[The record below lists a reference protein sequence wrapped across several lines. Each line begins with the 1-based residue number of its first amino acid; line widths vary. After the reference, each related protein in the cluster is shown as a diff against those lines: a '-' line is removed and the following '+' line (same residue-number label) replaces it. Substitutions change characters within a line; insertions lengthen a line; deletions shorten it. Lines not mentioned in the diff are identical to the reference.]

1 MNEMENNGAQ
11 RRLTP
16 EERAL
21 RIKKMK
27 RGRRIRLA
35 IVVVG
40 FFLALCIVISPIIFF
55 AVFRVKNIEID
66 GTIPYTAEEVMAA
79 CGIEK
84 GENLFFAD
92 VEQASDLVEKALPYT
107 DNVEVKKKL
116 PNTLVFHAETTQQKY
131 AVEISEGTYAIT
143 NEDFKVLE
151 ISGIIPEGIVPI
163 IGPKPTQFETGG
175 ILSFASSGEQA
186 PEETDEENKK
196 EDENDGEEEQQP
208 SDPTLKLIN
217 SISSAIENY
226 DIKDIDLIN
235 ISSNTNIYLIY
246 QGRLVLRLGD
256 SSNIESKL
264 SLGKRAVE
272 DKQNGD
278 IITGTVNLTV
288 SQQAYVHPADYRDIP
303 ELMEFNPDGLNAEKE
318 EIEEEISENESGNEG
333 DDGGADSEE

>member
-21 RIKKMK
+21 KIKKMK

-35 IVVVG
+35 IVVAG

-55 AVFRVKNIEID
+55 AVFRVKNIEVD
-66 GTIPYTAEEVMAA
+66 GTIPYTQEEVMLA

-92 VEQASDLVEKALPYT
+92 VEQAKILVEKALPYT

-116 PNTLVFHAETTQQKY
+116 PNTLVFHVESTAQKY
-131 AVEISEGTYAIT
+131 AIEISHGTYAIT

-151 ISGIIPEGIVPI
+151 ISGVIPENIVPI
-163 IGPKPTQFETGG
+163 IGPQPTSFETGT
-175 ILSFASSGEQA
+175 ILSFASVSNQENEVQSTEDEAEENGGD
-186 PEETDEENKK
+186 EET
-196 EDENDGEEEQQP
+196 P
-208 SDPTLKLIN
+208 HTSDPTLKLIN
-217 SISSAIENY
+217 SISTAIETY

-272 DKQNGD
+272 DKQNED

-303 ELMEFNPDGLNAEKE
+303 ELMEFNPDGLSPKEEEPQENNEAEKE
-318 EIEEEISENESGNEG
+318 DKQESAE
-333 DDGGADSEE
+333 